1 MNVNE
6 IIAAEKTR
14 VLEQIA
20 FLSEEAGKL
29 DKLYDIIEFLDTVES
44 VDYSDSHC
52 GYTET
57 LRRVEDDIFV
67 DHMIVFELEYSD
79 NEGEYD
85 TTPMTII
92 EAAKWYQ
99 KADSEYTNDN
109 DNGDIDFCYSPRIA
123 RETPAKN
130 RRHPY
135 RGRAKEEV

>member
-1 MNVNE
+1 MSIDG

-20 FLSEEAGKL
+20 FLSEEARKL
-29 DKLYDIIEFLDTVES
+29 DQLYDIIEFLDTVET
-44 VDYSDSHC
+44 VDYSDSYC

-67 DHMIVFELEYSD
+67 DHRIVFELEYSD
-79 NEGEYD
+79 REGEYD

-99 KADSEYTNDN
+99 KSKSEYIHDN
-109 DNGDIDFCYSPRIA
+109 DDGDIDMCHSPRVK
-123 RETPAKN
+123 RETPTKN
-130 RRHPY
+130 KRRPY
-135 RGRAKEEV
+135 QGRVKEG